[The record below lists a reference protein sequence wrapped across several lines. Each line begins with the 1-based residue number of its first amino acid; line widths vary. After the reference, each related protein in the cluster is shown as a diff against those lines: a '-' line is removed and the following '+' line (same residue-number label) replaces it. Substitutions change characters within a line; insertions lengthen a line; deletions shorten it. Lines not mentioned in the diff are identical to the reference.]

1 MNTTKF
7 LLLFL
12 TFTSCKFDKSDKS
25 FSINELNIG
34 LSYLD
39 ILKADKKDSVQ
50 YYPPP
55 PPPFEEEIANNN
67 LIESEDGKIYF
78 YSFPKKQPLCGYMTE
93 NGKYKFELYL
103 PDLDTLKANELQL
116 LDTNNLESFLQRII
130 NSDKPV
136 YLAIGLQ
143 KEKSTNKVLIEIINK
158 LYKNS
163 QNNVWKI
170 RYLTSKEKEL
180 LKQKGTSSQQAVLRE
195 RQESSSI
202 ESFW

>member
-1 MNTTKF
+1 M
-7 LLLFL
+7 
-12 TFTSCKFDKSDKS
+12 
-25 FSINELNIG
+25 G
-34 LSYLD
+34 G
-39 ILKADKKDSVQ
+39 Q
-50 YYPPP
+50 YHRNNQ
-55 PPPFEEEIANNN
+55 PPFEEEIANNN

-195 RQESSSI
+195 RQESSSF